1 MANTTTTDD
10 IKKGNCEQFGEKE
23 QETKGRKG
31 RKRKKRKKR
40 KREEYTKNQRD
51 ISGRNKDMHQ

>member
-1 MANTTTTDD
+1 MIDD
-10 IKKGNCEQFGEKE
+10 IKRGNCEKFGEKE

-31 RKRKKRKKR
+31 RKRKKRKNR
-40 KREEYTKNQRD
+40 KREEYTKNQID